1 MGKYTVDVTQIR
13 LAIFDIGQTLL
24 FLTPSSEENLL
35 SRCHQLTIDVA
46 LEDLKRGC
54 RAAELWVAQTIVQEQ
69 KGAPRISDAE
79 FDRRWDSVALKE
91 ALKGSN
97 KNVDD
102 LVKKLWS
109 VPKPEQTWSVPPET
123 YMVLD
128 KLQAEGLILGIVS
141 NFSKTLPDLCRQMGI
156 DDYFHFIITSEEV
169 GVEKPDPKILRIAL
183 QRAQVKPTAAVY
195 VGDHPYDILC
205 AKRVPMPMIWFNKDN
220 DPLPTG
226 FTFYPE
232 HQISALPEIFDI
244 IF

>member
-1 MGKYTVDVTQIR
+1 MDVTQIR

-35 SRCHQLTIDVA
+35 TRCHQLTIDVA

-54 RAAELWVAQTIVQEQ
+54 KVAELWVAQTIVEEQ
-69 KGAPRISDAE
+69 KGSPRIPDEE

-91 ALKGSN
+91 ALKGRN
-97 KNVDD
+97 EKVDD

-109 VPKPEQTWSVPPET
+109 VPRLEQRWSVPPET

-141 NFSKTLPDLCRQMGI
+141 NFSKTLPDLCRKMGI

-169 GVEKPDPKILRIAL
+169 GVEKPDPRILRIAL
-183 QRAQVKPTAAVY
+183 QRAQVKPAAAVY

-205 AKRVPMPMIWFNKDN
+205 AKHVPMPMIWFNKDN
-220 DPLPTG
+220 DPLPNG
-226 FTFYPE
+226 FISYPD
-232 HQISALPEIFDI
+232 HQISALPDILDI
-244 IF
+244 IL